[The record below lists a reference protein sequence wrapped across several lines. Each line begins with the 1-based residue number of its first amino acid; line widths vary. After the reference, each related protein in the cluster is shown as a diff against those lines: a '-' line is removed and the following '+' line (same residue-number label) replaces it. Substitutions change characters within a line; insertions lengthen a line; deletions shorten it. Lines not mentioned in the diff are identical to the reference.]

1 MDKRLVVVFNTDA
14 NRRFTMNFRNPNE
27 ALTEAEIHCKSPVRI
42 CIKYNNQTNR
52 RFTMNFRNPNEALTE
67 AELLEAAQK
76 LIDTNALD
84 PMQGKPIDV
93 HSAKIVST

>member
-14 NRRFTMNFRNPNE
+14 
-27 ALTEAEIHCKSPVRI
+27 
-42 CIKYNNQTNR
+42 NR

-93 HSAKIVST
+93 HSAKIVSTDTQVIV